1 MNRIRKKEEMAATEA
16 KPNGRAGAR
25 LPKAFISVLNGSFL
39 TREKV
44 LANMPFILFSV
55 MLMLL
60 YISYGY
66 YTERTVRELH
76 RTEAELKELRSEH
89 ISVRARLDLTEQQSK
104 VASDISGLGLRESR
118 VPPFKITVDKDLIEQ
133 RP

>member
-1 MNRIRKKEEMAATEA
+1 MNRIRKKEEQPAEA
-16 KPNGRAGAR
+16 VKPKGKVRMR
-25 LPKAFISVLNGSFL
+25 LPRGFISVLNGSFL

-55 MLMLL
+55 MLMLM

-76 RTEAELKELRSEH
+76 RMDAELKELRSEH

-104 VASDISGLGLRESR
+104 VANDISGLGLRESR
-118 VPPFKITVDKDLIEQ
+118 VPPFKIQVENERIEQ
-133 RP
+133 R